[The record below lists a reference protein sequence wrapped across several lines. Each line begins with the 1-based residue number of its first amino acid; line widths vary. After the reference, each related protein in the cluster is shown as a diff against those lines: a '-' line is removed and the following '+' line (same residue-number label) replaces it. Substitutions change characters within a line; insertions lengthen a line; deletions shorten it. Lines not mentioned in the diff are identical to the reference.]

1 MIAPEECTMSESLS
15 QIQQQTRA
23 RGLEEHLQAENAH
36 DVNAIMQTFADT
48 GVLVFNGLPLSGHDR
63 IRMLHEGLGFGE
75 RGGFSDLRI
84 EETQRYVSD
93 EAIILE
99 QVVSGTHTGEWQGIA
114 ATGRQMAVAVC
125 TVYKFD
131 EAGKLASENV
141 YFDTGTLLKQ
151 LGVL

>member
-1 MIAPEECTMSESLS
+1 MMPEKLS
-15 QIQQQTRA
+15 QIQLKNRV
-23 RGLEEHLQAENAH
+23 RCLEEHLRAENAH
-36 DVNAIMQTFADT
+36 NVDEIMNTFADQ
-48 GVLVFNGLPLSGHDR
+48 GVLVFNGLPLSDHER

-75 RGGFSDLRI
+75 QGGFSDLRV
-84 EETQRYVSD
+84 EEKQRYVSD

-114 ATGRQMAVAVC
+114 ATGRKMAVAVC

-141 YFDTGTLLKQ
+141 YFDTGSLLAQ
-151 LGVL
+151 LGKL